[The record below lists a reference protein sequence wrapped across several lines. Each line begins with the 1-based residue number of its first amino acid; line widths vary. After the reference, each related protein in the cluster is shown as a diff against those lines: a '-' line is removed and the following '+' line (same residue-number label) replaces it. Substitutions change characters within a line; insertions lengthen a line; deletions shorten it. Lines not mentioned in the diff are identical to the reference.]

1 MKSKL
6 NNKTSARQ
14 GGGASFWAEQTEE
27 ARELGEQRI
36 VDGVLKNAKAGGATP
51 ATASLES
58 AVLAKDLPS
67 AIAWVASGMRWSSK
81 INIFSKRAAEAEHA
95 MSLAAAMG
103 WVDGLRL
110 AGSLDMGSFGAWS
123 RAKRLVNDEL
133 REMWVPMEANTQ
145 CGEMRGWW
153 DGSLDRQGRECS
165 AMGFAAING
174 NVDALKFL
182 AHRFRMVA
190 KKSGPI
196 PAGWLFRQTNSGLAG
211 RPYGGMENAIL
222 FSIMAGDMGSAKT
235 LAMAGAGSEGLGEE
249 LAWAAKHSL
258 PDVAAMLVEA
268 HPQSSALKGA
278 VGQSL
283 LSLCVDKGSAE
294 LARALLELCVDSSKF
309 MIHGMPLA
317 AVASLSKAECL
328 AAAGGVDTGERD
340 RHLLLAFAQAA
351 ESREAAP
358 ALDESGSED
367 LSQKLGGAE
376 EASKAPAQESVAAD
390 EGGFWPES
398 FLARKEKES
407 IGEEKSSAVSEAIR
421 ELEGFE
427 AIAGAMGGR
436 IRALIA
442 GLPGGGQD
450 APSEPPRTIGL
461 AVRKLR
467 ERADAA
473 SRAIAKAGS
482 GRSVGREP

>member
-1 MKSKL
+1 MNSKL

-27 ARELGEQRI
+27 AQELGEQRI
-36 VDGVLKNAKAGGATP
+36 VDGVLKNAKAGRATP

-67 AIAWVASGMRWSSK
+67 TIAWVASGMRWASK

-123 RAKRLVNDEL
+123 RAKRLVNDEF
-133 REMWVPMEANTQ
+133 REMWAPMESNTRY
-145 CGEMRGWW
+145 GEMKGWRE
-153 DGSLDRQGRECS
+153 DGEDRQGRECS

-196 PAGWLFRQTNSGLAG
+196 PAGWLFRQTKSGLAG

-222 FSIMAGDMGSAKT
+222 LSIMAGDMGSAKT

-283 LSLCVDKGSAE
+283 LSLCVEKGSAE
-294 LARALLELCVDSSKF
+294 LARALLELGVDSSKF

-358 ALDESGSED
+358 A
-367 LSQKLGGAE
+367 
-376 EASKAPAQESVAAD
+376 QESVAAD

-407 IGEEKSSAVSEAIR
+407 LGEEKSSAVSEAIR